1 MKRFDHLILRCPR
14 LGGEITFAYCK
25 KEQGTLPCQR
35 TLRCWQD
42 LIPVEQHLKEF
53 LSKDEWE
60 SCFNAPPKDKI
71 TTIFEIADAMTKR
84 KKI

>member
-1 MKRFDHLILRCPR
+1 MTRFDHLILRCPR
-14 LGGEITFAYCK
+14 LGGEITFAYCR
-25 KEQGTLPCQR
+25 KEQGNLPCQR
-35 TLRCWQD
+35 IIRCWQD

-53 LSKDEWE
+53 LSNDEWD

-71 TTIFEIADAMTKR
+71 TTIFEIAEAVKKR